1 MSENNRKRK
10 LRSMD
15 LELMKKKMMLEC
27 LYRHETQ
34 DEGLTTKDTEDV
46 CSEYDDSVK
55 AVLATKELSNVKMV
69 SRKAVLANVRF
80 LTEKEKGKS
89 KQKLSDEQKK
99 LKVNLRN
106 CGKGRYQSKKRVVW
120 TSPIYIVKNIRM
132 CILMRNWSRL
142 TDLLLMLLKH
152 NKSYIPYIKQVR
164 IFYLSFPFC
173 FFSSNIQFYI
183 VVHLRLH
190 CGTCFTCEGSVCFI
204 ICLTT

>member
-1 MSENNRKRK
+1 MSEKNRKRK

-15 LELMKKKMMLEC
+15 LELMKRKMMLEC

-34 DEGLTTKDTEDV
+34 DEGLTTKDTVDV

-106 CGKGRYQSKKRVVW
+106 CGKSRYQSKKRVVW

-152 NKSYIPYIKQVR
+152 NKSYIPYIKQEK

-173 FFSSNIQFYI
+173 FFFPQTFN
-183 VVHLRLH
+183 
-190 CGTCFTCEGSVCFI
+190 FI
-204 ICLTT
+204 